1 MATSIADQTKLEPLF
16 FIILRSVPIE
26 EWNKVWPAYKTIM
39 LIMTSKKIRKF
50 LTNNK
55 IYFPTIIHTKKEFW
69 NNNEFWNNIIKSED
83 VAMIM
88 KIERGFIKMKKM
100 CKITNLKIS
109 NLDDEVDISVFSFL
123 ISNLIEI
130 SQNLFQLDFSN
141 NYNISRYEIKG
152 LIELIKNCPKL
163 ESLNLSNI
171 QLNTNKVN
179 MLAKVIPM
187 LTNLTHIDLS
197 HNEILP
203 PQSIVDNG
211 FIYKYNSI
219 KFREFILPKMLSQCQ
234 ALKHLD
240 LGNNYLG
247 DDGAELLAEALPQCK
262 LVHLNLYRC
271 MISEDGAKALVKTR
285 KQCSTL
291 VYLGLK
297 GNYFCDFKN
306 WSD

>member
-16 FIILRSVPIE
+16 FIMLRSVPIE

-55 IYFPTIIHTKKEFW
+55 ICLPTIIHTKEEFW

-83 VAMIM
+83 VTMIM
-88 KIERGFIKMKKM
+88 KIERGFIKMKNM
-100 CKITNLKIS
+100 CKIINLKIS

-141 NYNISRYEIKG
+141 NYNISRYEIKE

-179 MLAKVIPM
+179 MLAKVIPT

-203 PQSIVDNG
+203 PQSEISNG
-211 FIYKYNSI
+211 
-219 KFREFILPKMLSQCQ
+219 FILPKMLSQCQ

-271 MISEDGAKALVKTR
+271 MIGETGAKALVKTR

-291 VYLGLK
+291 MYLGLK
-297 GNYFCDFKN
+297 GNYFFDLKN